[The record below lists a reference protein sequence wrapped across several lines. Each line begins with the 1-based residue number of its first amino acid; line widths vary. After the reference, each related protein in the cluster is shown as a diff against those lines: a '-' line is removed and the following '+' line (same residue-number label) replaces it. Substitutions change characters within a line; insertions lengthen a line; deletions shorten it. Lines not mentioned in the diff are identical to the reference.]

1 MILGPQGRVLSK
13 VSRGAPPRKVRIPVA
28 TQRVIGHLRGQ
39 ADSAMSSERVVLIH
53 LSSHHRS
60 RGGVRGTPVV
70 ELSTRSSA
78 SVRLATFQTQVLFGI
93 FLIVGFYHL
102 VLFGL
107 RREDE
112 VALYFGLLSLTIAV
126 RIFSMGLGQSL
137 GLRGTVTDYVWMLR
151 LEYVSMP
158 LTLMTF

>member
-1 MILGPQGRVLSK
+1 MILDPQGRVLSRYPR
-13 VSRGAPPRKVRIPVA
+13 VGRTTPRKVKFRSQHSSHRSS
-28 TQRVIGHLRGQ
+28 QRS

-107 RREDE
+107 RREDQ

-151 LEYVSMP
+151 LEYVYP
-158 LTLMTF
+158 CR